1 VEPAKQR
8 PELLQGVVPAR
19 HGIGPLLQR
28 DYWGVIDACRVSP
41 VALMDQVARQFA
53 DFAPPQLVSFARLDG
68 STAPLEVGV
77 DLNVTIAGAGTFG
90 VRVLDREA
98 QSLTLATLS
107 GHPEAGRITFGAYRD
122 ERADVIFHIRSRAR
136 SGSQKFAMA
145 YAVLGEAMQT
155 NTWTDFIWAVACTFG
170 SGVRGTIHAETMHL
184 SDDDVRQR
192 DEAGAPTFVAR
203 GG

>member
-1 VEPAKQR
+1 MEPAKQR
-8 PELLQGVVPAR
+8 TELLRDVVPAR
-19 HGIGPLLQR
+19 EGIGPLVQR
-28 DYWGVIDACRVSP
+28 DYWGVIDGCRASP
-41 VALMDQVARQFA
+41 VALMDQVARQFG

-68 STAPLEVGV
+68 STEPLEVGV

-98 QSLTLATLS
+98 QSMTLATLS
-107 GHPEAGRITFGAYRD
+107 GHPEAGRITFGAYRN
-122 ERADVIFHIRSRAR
+122 EWGDVIFHIRSRAR
-136 SGSQKFAMA
+136 SSSQKFAMA

-170 SGVRGTIHAETMHL
+170 SGVRGTIHAETLQL

-192 DEAGAPTFVAR
+192 DEPSAPTFLAR